1 LPPFGI
7 DFILIFL
14 YQSFKKFGLPCV
26 MPGIRIAIWKIAFLF
41 ILLIGDF
48 SDPSL
53 RLTTA
58 VTLHG
63 PQEKPNGL
71 KHFSE
76 TFFLEE
82 NR

>member
-1 LPPFGI
+1 MSTKSKTKPPG
-7 DFILIFL
+7 
-14 YQSFKKFGLPCV
+14 QSWITGTSSAMSLCQTING
-26 MPGIRIAIWKIAFLF
+26 PGKLRSH
-41 ILLIGDF
+41 GDC
-48 SDPSL
+48 SL
-53 RLTTA
+53 TPTTA
-58 VTLHG
+58 ATLHG